1 MAMKDN
7 YGKQESEKYWNIMIK
22 QLLTFLKILDN
33 TPDNFLAWPNTE
45 EAMWLDKQI
54 DLYTQTEEETA
65 EGEAFFDNIS
75 NGHTTVI
82 ELHLFGE

>member
-33 TPDNFLAWPNTE
+33 TPDNFLAW
-45 EAMWLDKQI
+45 
-54 DLYTQTEEETA
+54 
-65 EGEAFFDNIS
+65 
-75 NGHTTVI
+75 
-82 ELHLFGE
+82 

>member
-54 DLYTQTEEETA
+54 DLYTFLKQNPIILLL
-65 EGEAFFDNIS
+65 GNIL
-75 NGHTTVI
+75 
-82 ELHLFGE
+82 LHPQ